1 MGRDNAVSRQFATAA
16 NALGE
21 YAIAIVGGGFCGTLL
36 AIQLLRMGLAKNDVI
51 VLIEQSQRMGPGL
64 AYSIEDECC
73 LLNVPAGN
81 MSAFPDD
88 SGHFV
93 CYCQAIDSN
102 IRSSSF
108 VPRRLYGQY
117 IEQLLR
123 DTETQYPQQLQRVHA
138 SARDLERISGNRYRL
153 DFAEHPSIFANK
165 VVLALGHFASQPLAA
180 FKSLPA
186 DRVIAPWD
194 AEQFQKIPVELPVA
208 ILGTGHTAID
218 TLLRLQVNSAVQK
231 VYLIS
236 RRGLLPNSHR
246 LATSVVDAQFPNWL
260 KHVPATARA
269 YTSALR
275 AQIKKHRQDGGDWR
289 DIFNQIRA
297 HTAVLWQ
304 MLPTNERARFLR
316 QLLPYW
322 DVHRHRLALSVGKQI
337 EKLQQQET
345 IDVIAG
351 RIESAKMHG
360 KLIELQYRDR
370 ASQEMKSIEVGAV
383 IHCTGPNY
391 DLSTMSDPLVRNLI
405 WRNYLQQDP
414 LKIGLMLDGLYQ
426 LQHPNQPMQQH
437 LYYIGPMLKA
447 RFWES
452 IAVPELR
459 VHVQRLAKQLL
470 HRE

>member
-1 MGRDNAVSRQFATAA
+1 
-16 NALGE
+16 
-21 YAIAIVGGGFCGTLL
+21 
-36 AIQLLRMGLAKNDVI
+36 
-51 VLIEQSQRMGPGL
+51 
-64 AYSIEDECC
+64 
-73 LLNVPAGN
+73 

-88 SGHFV
+88 PGHFLR
-93 CYCQAIDSN
+93 YCQAMDSN
-102 IRSSSF
+102 IASSSF

-123 DTETQYPQQLQRVHA
+123 DTETRYPQQLHRVRA
-138 SARDLERISGNRYRL
+138 SAIDLECISDDRYRL
-153 DFAEHPSIFANK
+153 DFAERPSILANK
-165 VVLALGHFASQPLAA
+165 VVLALGHFASQPIAA
-180 FKSLPA
+180 LKSLPVGM
-186 DRVIAPWD
+186 VIAPWD
-194 AEQFQKIPVELPVA
+194 AERFKKIPVELPVA

-218 TLLRLQVNSAVQK
+218 ALLRLQANSAVQK

-236 RRGLLPNSHR
+236 RHGLLPNTHR
-246 LATSVVDAQFPNWL
+246 LATSSIDAQFPSWL
-260 KHVPATARA
+260 KNIPATARA

-275 AQIKKHRQDGGDWR
+275 GQIRKHCQDGGDWR

-297 HTAVLWQ
+297 HTSDLWQ

-337 EKLQQQET
+337 EKLQQQGTVE
-345 IDVIAG
+345 VIAG
-351 RIESAKMHG
+351 RIESAKANG
-360 KLIELQYRDR
+360 KQIKLQYRDR
-370 ASQEMKSIEVGAV
+370 VSQEMKSIEVGAV

-391 DLSTMSDPLVRNLI
+391 DLSTAPDPLVKNLI
-405 WRNYLQQDP
+405 QRNYLQQDS
-414 LKIGLMLDGLYQ
+414 LKIGLMLNGQYQ
-426 LQHPNQPMQQH
+426 LQNPNHPTQQH

-459 VHVQRLAKQLL
+459 MHVQCLAQQIL

>member
-1 MGRDNAVSRQFATAA
+1 MDRDDSVSMQFFAA
-16 NALGE
+16 ASDLEG
-21 YAIAIVGGGFCGTLL
+21 YAIAIVGAGFSGTLL
-36 AIQLLRMGLAKNDVI
+36 AIQLLRLGLAKTDSI
-51 VLIEQSQRMGPGL
+51 VLIEQSPRMGPGL
-64 AYSIEDECC
+64 AYSIEEECC

-81 MSAFPDD
+81 MSALADD
-88 SGHFV
+88 PGHFLR
-93 CYCQAIDSN
+93 YCQAMDSS

-117 IEQLLR
+117 IEQLLL
-123 DTETQYPQQLQRVHA
+123 DTETMYPQKLHRLRA
-138 SARDLERISGNRYRL
+138 SAVDLECISGNRYRL
-153 DFAEHPSIFANK
+153 DFAEHPSILANK
-165 VVLALGHFASQPLAA
+165 VVLALGHFTSQPLAA
-180 FKSLPA
+180 LKSLPA

-194 AEQFQKIPVELPVA
+194 AVQFKKIPAELPVA

-218 TLLRLQVNSAVQK
+218 ALLRLQVNSALQK

-246 LATSVVDAQFPNWL
+246 LASSVVDAQFPSWL
-260 KHVPATARA
+260 KNIPSTARA
-269 YTSALR
+269 YTRALR
-275 AQIKKHRQDGGDWR
+275 GQIKKHCQDGGDWR

-297 HTAVLWQ
+297 HTPELWQ
-304 MLPTNERARFLR
+304 RLPINERARFLR

-322 DVHRHRLALSVGKQI
+322 DVHRHRLATSIDKQI
-337 EKLQQQET
+337 EQLQQQGI

-351 RIESAKMHG
+351 RIELAKMHG
-360 KLIELQYRDR
+360 KGIQLQYRDR
-370 ASQEMKSIEVGAV
+370 TSQEIKSIEVGAV

-391 DLSTMSDPLVRNLI
+391 DLSTVPDPLVQSLMR
-405 WRNYLQQDP
+405 RNYLQQDP
-414 LKIGLMLDGLYQ
+414 LKIGLMLDGQYQ
-426 LQHPNQPMQQH
+426 LQNPNHPMQQH

-459 VHVQRLAKQLL
+459 VHVQRLAQQLL